1 MAYTSV
7 EILFDKFEIIETLK
21 KDTHTS
27 VYLANHIYLGKKII
41 LKTLKI
47 DEHVEKTL
55 LERFK
60 REAQILARLD
70 HPNLIKVFD
79 FGNLEDYFYIS
90 FEYFQSRNL
99 REVIRESNLAKEDKR
114 NLLIQLLEALHV
126 AHQINIIHRDIKP
139 ANILVNSRKQLKIVD
154 FGLAFVLNDN
164 NLTHKSTIVGTPSYM
179 SPEQIRGEALTP
191 QTDLFAAGTV
201 TLELFTGKNP
211 FLGKNINETVN
222 NILNF
227 EEQNIVKDTE
237 LLDDDVKQAIQLML
251 RKSTTKRAK
260 SALEVLNILGVDKN
274 SIKGLASISDD
285 ELVKYVLKNSK
296 ITKKIV
302 SVLLPIIVLLV
313 AAGIWIVNNGLKSE
327 IVSSTFPGISDSR
340 EFTKLMPL
348 PDQFVKY
355 DKNVI
360 EKTQTSNSNSN
371 DLLAGRL
378 FVESKPWAD
387 VYIDGKKLDTTPLS
401 SYIQL
406 KPGKYYLKLVHP
418 NYPPYTKRITISS
431 QNLESVKF
439 DFDDK
444 VGFLDCKINPWGNVY
459 VDGELKGTTPFRE
472 PIILFPGTHELKV
485 TNPQY
490 GDIEQ
495 KINITAKETYP
506 FKLNFD
512 ETSKAAADTS
522 VK

>member
-79 FGNLEDYFYIS
+79 FGNFEDYFYIS

-99 REVIRESNLAKEDKR
+99 REVIKENNLSKEDKR

-179 SPEQIRGEALTP
+179 SPEQIRGEVLTP

-237 LLDDDVKQAIQLML
+237 LLDDDIKQAIQLML
-251 RKSTTKRAK
+251 RKNTARRAK
-260 SALEVLNILGVDKN
+260 SALEVLNLLGVDKN

-296 ITKKIV
+296 ITKKILA
-302 SVLLPIIVLLV
+302 VLLPLVVLIV
-313 AAGIWIVNNGLKSE
+313 AAGVWIVNNGLKSE
-327 IVSSTFPGISDSR
+327 GISTSPGLSDAR
-340 EFTKLMPL
+340 EFLELMPFS
-348 PDQFVKY
+348 DYYVKY
-355 DKNVI
+355 DKKLY
-360 EKTQTSNSNSN
+360 EKVQPSNSSTN

-387 VYIDGKKLDTTPLS
+387 VYINGKKVDTTPLQ

-406 KPGKYYLKLVHP
+406 KPGKYNLKLVHP

-431 QNLESVKF
+431 QNLESVKM

-459 VDGELKGTTPFRE
+459 IDGELKGTTPLRE
-472 PIILFPGTHELKV
+472 PLVLFPGTHELKV

-490 GDIEQ
+490 GDFEQ
-495 KINITAKETYP
+495 KIEIKAKETFP

-512 ETSKAAADTS
+512 EISKAATDTTIG
-522 VK
+522 

>member
-79 FGNLEDYFYIS
+79 FGNFEDYFYIS
-90 FEYFQSRNL
+90 FEYFQSKNL
-99 REVIRESNLAKEDKR
+99 REIIRENNLAKEDKR

-201 TLELFTGKNP
+201 TLELFTGNNP

-227 EEQNIVKDTE
+227 EEQIIVNDTE
-237 LLDDDVKQAIQLML
+237 LLDEDVKQAILLML
-251 RKSTTKRAK
+251 RKSTSKRAK
-260 SALEVLNILGVDKN
+260 SAFEVLNILGVDKN
-274 SIKGLASISDD
+274 SITSLASISDD

-296 ITKKIV
+296 ITKKIIA
-302 SVLLPIIVLLV
+302 VLLPIVILLI
-313 AAGIWIVNNGLKSE
+313 AAGFWIINDGLKSE
-327 IVSSTFPGISDSR
+327 APATFPGVSDSK
-340 EFTKLMPL
+340 EFINLMPAS
-348 PDQFVKY
+348 DYFVKY
-355 DKNVI
+355 DKRIN
-360 EKTQTSNSNSN
+360 EKVRPSNLNTN
-371 DLLAGRL
+371 DQLAGRL
-378 FVESKPWAD
+378 FVDSKPWSD
-387 VYIDGKKLDTTPLS
+387 IYIDGKKVDTTPLS

-418 NYPPYTKRITISS
+418 NYPAYTKRISIS
-431 QNLESVKF
+431 NDNIETVKI
-439 DFDDK
+439 DFNDQ
-444 VGFLDCKINPWGNVY
+444 VGFIDCKINPWGNVY
-459 VDGELKGTTPFRE
+459 IDGELKGTTPLRE
-472 PIILFPGTHELKV
+472 PIILFPGTHVLEV

-490 GDIEQ
+490 GKFEQ
-495 KINITAKETYP
+495 KIKITAKETFP

-512 ETSKAAADTS
+512 ESNKTAADTS
-522 VK
+522 VE